1 MALIVFLIMLM
12 LSLGFIF
19 ICDYGIAWLI
29 GKGILLLFGVEP
41 DIVGIMYLVVAL
53 QLISTVFFSGGG
65 SAND

>member
-1 MALIVFLIMLM
+1 MTLIVFLIILM
-12 LSLGFIF
+12 FSLGFIF

-29 GKGILLLFGVEP
+29 GKGIFLLFGVEP

>member
-1 MALIVFLIMLM
+1 MTLIVFLIILM

-41 DIVGIMYLVVAL
+41 DIIGIMYLVLAI